1 MWNLGRI
8 FSQGEVI
15 WNYPACSDLM
25 SVTAC
30 GAMSSL
36 SLCSSLPTLCLQATL
51 RGRLSFWI
59 NGPTCTPTCPQARH
73 TEEDEM
79 KNSSQVA
86 DDLLLDKR
94 RLWMAWITAMRLK
107 LTNLGEALC
116 EGTLQVKWL
125 LLPFIGLCTAVTN
138 TDLILICGLNPN
150 VIIAVRKGAVAFSS
164 ATRWVLI
171 NCSQ

>member
-15 WNYPACSDLM
+15 WNYPACSDPM

-86 DDLLLDKR
+86 DDLLLDEKAPLNGLNYR
-94 RLWMAWITAMRLK
+94 HEI
-107 LTNLGEALC
+107 EAHQP
-116 EGTLQVKWL
+116 GRGFVWRDTPGKM
-125 LLPFIGLCTAVTN
+125 AVTPFYRFVH
-138 TDLILICGLNPN
+138 CGDKHRSYSYLWTESK
-150 VIIAVRKGAVAFSS
+150 RYYCCEKRSRRFQLRHSLSS
-164 ATRWVLI
+164 D
-171 NCSQ
+171 